1 MRSASPSALLST
13 LIGWL
18 GEETRAR
25 ARARWR
31 RCLRRWRFHSRLAP
45 APPPRCSLASVLR
58 PASRPRPAAR
68 HQRCSGKVYVAS
80 TLLSPAL
87 QKRAAARALQTAR
100 RAHRH
105 SQRRQAVSPPARL
118 QSCRCFNS
126 GHRVCVFKLAHWCF
140 LVFSCLACAFALST
154 CANAA
159 ITPRTNCRTCCG
171 DSPARDGSM
180 TTSTPSATFT

>member
-80 TLLSPAL
+80 TTLVARIAKALLHARFKQRAAHIAIHSDAKQLYRLPAC
-87 QKRAAARALQTAR
+87 RAAAVSIPGTVYACSNWLIGVSLFFPAWLALLRFPLVQTPPSRRARTAAPAAATVLRATAR
-100 RAHRH
+100 
-105 SQRRQAVSPPARL
+105 
-118 QSCRCFNS
+118 
-126 GHRVCVFKLAHWCF
+126 
-140 LVFSCLACAFALST
+140 
-154 CANAA
+154 
-159 ITPRTNCRTCCG
+159 
-171 DSPARDGSM
+171 
-180 TTSTPSATFT
+180 